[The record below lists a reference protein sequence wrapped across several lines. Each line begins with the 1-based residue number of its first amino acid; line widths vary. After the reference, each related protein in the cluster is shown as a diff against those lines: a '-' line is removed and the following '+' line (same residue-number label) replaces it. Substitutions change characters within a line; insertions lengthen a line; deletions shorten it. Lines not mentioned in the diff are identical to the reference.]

1 MPIRVQNDLPVKEI
15 LERENIFVMDE
26 KRATSQDIRP
36 LKVGLLNLMPLK
48 EDTELQILRSLS
60 NTPLQVDVVFV
71 NVSSHES
78 KNTST
83 SHINKFYVPFKDIK
97 KQRFDGFII
106 TGAPVEQMPFEDVDY
121 WEELKDIMEWTKTH
135 VTSTV
140 HVCWGA
146 QAALYYH
153 YGINKVQLDAKLFGV
168 FEHCVQNRKTPLVRG
183 FDDVFLA
190 PHSRHTTVPT
200 EWIEAEE
207 NITVLAKSDE
217 AGVFLAMAD
226 EGKQIFVM
234 GHPEYDR
241 ITLDGEYKRDLSKN
255 LPISMPVNYYPDNNP
270 ENRPLLSW
278 RAHANN
284 LYTNW
289 LNYYVYQV
297 TPYDLYGAPEFK

>member
-60 NTPLQVDVVFV
+60 NTPLQVDVAFV
-71 NVSSHES
+71 NVSSHVS

-83 SHINKFYVPFKDIK
+83 SHINKFYVPFCDIK

-121 WEELKDIMEWTKTH
+121 WEELKEIMDWTKTH
-135 VTSTV
+135 VTSTM
-140 HVCWGA
+140 HLCWGA
-146 QAALYYH
+146 QAGLYHH
-153 YGINKVQLDAKLFGV
+153 YGINKQPLDAKMFGI
-168 FEHCVQNRKTPLVRG
+168 FQHRVQNRKTPLVRG
-183 FDDVFLA
+183 FDDAFYM
-190 PHSRHTTVPT
+190 PHSRHTTVP
-200 EWIEAEE
+200 AEDIRKVE
-207 NITVLAKSDE
+207 NLTILAESDE
-217 AGVFLAMAD
+217 AGVFLVMSD
-226 EGKQIFVM
+226 DGREVYVM

-241 ITLDGEYKRDLSKN
+241 VTLHNEYMRDKN
-255 LPISMPVNYYPDNNP
+255 KGLVIAIPKNYYPNDNC
-270 ENRPLLSW
+270 EEKPLLMW
-278 RAHANN
+278 RSHANN

-289 LNYYVYQV
+289 VNYYVYQA
-297 TPYDLYGAPEFK
+297 TDYILKDDE